1 MSTDLPASAEIVIIG
16 GGVVGCSVAYHLTQM
31 GKRDVVLVEQGRL
44 SCGTTWHAAGLVGQ
58 LRAHQNMTRLVQHSI
73 ELYSRLE
80 AETGLA
86 TGWRQCGSIIV
97 ARTPERMTLLRRVAA
112 SATAQGVPCDVISVK
127 AAAERYPI
135 MATSDLLGALWLP
148 SDGKANPADVTQA
161 LAKGARMRGARIFE
175 RTKVTG
181 ISVKDGRATGV
192 ETAEGPIE
200 AAVVVN
206 CAGQWAKA
214 VGRMCGVTVPLHSA
228 EHMYIVTGQIPGV
241 HPDLPVMRDPDG
253 YIYVKEE
260 VGGLLVGGFEPVAKP
275 WATDGIPEPF
285 EFQLLPDDWDQFQI
299 LMENALTRLPG
310 LHTAEIKSFV
320 NGPESFTPDN
330 NFIIGEA
337 PELKSFYVA
346 AGFNSIGIA
355 SGGGAGRAL
364 AEWIVGGEP
373 ALDLWP
379 VDIRRFARFNG
390 NDTWLRSR
398 VGEVL
403 GLHYMM
409 PWPNRELDSARPFRR
424 SPLYDRLAAKGA
436 VFGSKMGWERP
447 NYFARNE
454 SERTIGYSF
463 GRQNWF
469 DTVAAEQ
476 RAARQGVAV
485 FDMTSFAKLLV
496 QGRDAESVL
505 QRLAANDIAVPP
517 GQSVYT
523 GLLNARGTYE
533 SDVTIARLAPDR
545 FLIVT
550 GTAQATRDP
559 DWIRRHIPEDARA
572 TLTDV
577 TSAYAVIAIMGPRSR
592 ELLSRVSRASFDNAA
607 FPFAA
612 IREIDIGYATLLA
625 SRRTYVGEL
634 GWELYVPTE
643 FAATVYDTL
652 VEAGADLGLADAGYY
667 AIEGLRLEK
676 GYRAWGRE
684 LTPDYTP
691 WQAGLG
697 FAVRLDKGDFLG
709 RDALVAAKAK
719 PLTKRCVSLVARDG
733 GRAAGAWRRARA
745 ARRPP
750 GRRGHLGGLRRR
762 RRPGGG
768 ARLCIVA
775 RRRDRRSVAG
785 ERPLR
790 ARHRR
795 RARSRAGKPQGAVRP
810 VIGAHAHVTGIGWRL
825 TTLLMLRCRRE
836 AAASKHAAAVGRCI
850 GRVASFEAPR
860 VKPGVAPQD
869 EGSED
874 GTSTKPPARNLAPLP
889 LRDRDRGR
897 ARAGK
902 AQGRHTILR
911 RYAHAWSALLPT
923 CTDDRPFH
931 HDESAAWSRQQ
942 NRASEG
948 AGGFVMTMRRAPSG

>member
-1 MSTDLPASAEIVIIG
+1 MRTD
-16 GGVVGCSVAYHLTQM
+16 
-31 GKRDVVLVEQGRL
+31 DL
-44 SCGTTWHAAGLVGQ
+44 S
-58 LRAHQNMTRLVQHSI
+58 
-73 ELYSRLE
+73 
-80 AETGLA
+80 
-86 TGWRQCGSIIV
+86 
-97 ARTPERMTLLRRVAA
+97 
-112 SATAQGVPCDVISVK
+112 
-127 AAAERYPI
+127 
-135 MATSDLLGALWLP
+135 GALWLP

-161 LAKGARMRGARIFE
+161 LAKGARMRGARIIE
-175 RTKVTG
+175 NTKVTG
-181 ISVKDGRATGV
+181 VRVKDGAAVGV
-192 ETAEGPIE
+192 ETDKGPIE
-200 AAVVVN
+200 AAVVLN

-228 EHMYIVTGQIPGV
+228 EHMYVVTGRMERV

-299 LMENALTRLPG
+299 LMENALTRLPA

-373 ALDLWP
+373 SLDLWP

-447 NYFARNE
+447 NYFARSE
-454 SERTIGYSF
+454 GERTIGYSF

-476 RAARQGVAV
+476 RAARQGVAA

-496 QGRDAESVL
+496 QGRDGESVL
-505 QRLAANDIAVPP
+505 QRLAANDVAVPV
-517 GQSVYT
+517 GESVYT
-523 GLLNARGTYE
+523 GLLNARGTY
-533 SDVTIARLAPDR
+533 
-545 FLIVT
+545 
-550 GTAQATRDP
+550 
-559 DWIRRHIPEDARA
+559 WIGRHIAEDARA

-577 TSAYAVIAIMGPRSR
+577 TSAYAVIAVMGPRVR
-592 ELLSRVSRASFDNAA
+592 ELPSRVSRAGFDNAA

-652 VEAGADLGLADAGYY
+652 SQAGADLGLADAGYY

-709 RDALVAAKAK
+709 REALIAARAR
-719 PLTKRCVSLVARDG
+719 PLTKRCVSLVGIDADAPLAHGGELVLRDGRPVGEVTSAGFGAALARVVALAYVSSDGAIDTGWLDG
-733 GRAAGAWRRARA
+733 GRFELEIAGVRA
-745 ARRPP
+745 
-750 GRRGHLGGLRRR
+750 
-762 RRPGGG
+762 
-768 ARLCIVA
+768 
-775 RRRDRRSVAG
+775 
-785 ERPLR
+785 
-790 ARHRR
+790 
-795 RARSRAGKPQGAVRP
+795 P
-810 VIGAHAHVTGIGWRL
+810 V
-825 TTLLMLRCRRE
+825 
-836 AAASKHAAAVGRCI
+836 
-850 GRVASFEAPR
+850 
-860 VKPGVAPQD
+860 
-869 EGSED
+869 
-874 GTSTKPPARNLAPLP
+874 
-889 LRDRDRGR
+889 
-897 ARAGK
+897 
-902 AQGRHTILR
+902 
-911 RYAHAWSALLPT
+911 
-923 CTDDRPFH
+923 
-931 HDESAAWSRQQ
+931 
-942 NRASEG
+942 RASLK
-948 AGGFVMTMRRAPSG
+948 APYDPSSARTRV

>member
-1 MSTDLPASAEIVIIG
+1 MTALPSSAEIVIIG

-73 ELYSRLE
+73 ELYARLE

-86 TGWRQCGSIIV
+86 TGWKQCGSIIV

-112 SATAQGVPCDVISVK
+112 SATAQGVPCDVISVE

-135 MATSDLLGALWLP
+135 MATGDLLGALWLP

-161 LAKGARMRGARIFE
+161 LAKGARTRGALIFE
-175 RTKVTG
+175 KTKVTG
-181 ISVKDGRATGV
+181 IRVRDGRATGV
-192 ETAEGPIE
+192 ETSEGPIE

-228 EHMYIVTGQIPGV
+228 EHMYIVTGRMDGV

-310 LHTAEIKSFV
+310 LHEAEIKTFV

-373 ALDLWP
+373 SLDLWP

-390 NDTWLRSR
+390 NDTWLRAR

-447 NYFARNE
+447 NYFARSE
-454 SERTIGYSF
+454 GERTIGYSF

-496 QGRDAESVL
+496 QGRDAESLL
-505 QRLAANDIAVPP
+505 QRLAANDVAVPV
-517 GQSVYT
+517 GESVYT

-533 SDVTIARLAPDR
+533 SDVTVARLAADR

-550 GTAQATRDP
+550 GTAQAARDA
-559 DWIRRHIPEDARA
+559 DWIGRHIPEDARA

-577 TSAYAVIAIMGPRSR
+577 TSAYAVIAVMGPRSR
-592 ELLSRVSRASFDNAA
+592 ELLSRVSRAGFDNAA

-612 IREIDIGYATLLA
+612 IREVDIGYATLLA

-652 VEAGADLGLADAGYY
+652 SQAGADLGLADAGYY

-709 RDALVAAKAK
+709 RDALVAAREK
-719 PLTKRCVSLVARDG
+719 PLTKRCVSLVAGEANAPLAHGGELVLRDG
-733 GRAAGAWRRARA
+733 
-745 ARRPP
+745 
-750 GRRGHLGGLRRR
+750 
-762 RRPGGG
+762 
-768 ARLCIVA
+768 
-775 RRRDRRSVAG
+775 
-785 ERPLR
+785 
-790 ARHRR
+790 
-795 RARSRAGKPQGAVRP
+795 RP
-810 VIGAHAHVTGIGWRL
+810 VGEVTSAGFGD
-825 TTLLMLRCRRE
+825 
-836 AAASKHAAAVGRCI
+836 AVGRVVALAYVSSPDAAI
-850 GRVASFEAPR
+850 DAGWLESGRFELDIAGVRAAVQASLKAPYD
-860 VKPGVAPQD
+860 P
-869 EGSED
+869 
-874 GTSTKPPARNLAPLP
+874 TSART
-889 LRDRDRGR
+889 R
-897 ARAGK
+897 
-902 AQGRHTILR
+902 
-911 RYAHAWSALLPT
+911 
-923 CTDDRPFH
+923 
-931 HDESAAWSRQQ
+931 
-942 NRASEG
+942 
-948 AGGFVMTMRRAPSG
+948 M

>member
-1 MSTDLPASAEIVIIG
+1 MMWEFVVFCPAGYQSPFPFRAETRMSAEFPSYAEIVIIG

-31 GKRDVVLVEQGRL
+31 GKRDVVLLEQGRL

-58 LRAHQNMTRLVQHSI
+58 LRAHQNMTRLVQHSVD
-73 ELYSRLE
+73 LYSKLE

-86 TGWRQCGSIIV
+86 TGWKQCGSIIV

-112 SATAQGVPCDVISVK
+112 SATAQGVPCEVISVK
-127 AAAERYPI
+127 DAANRYPI
-135 MATSDLLGALWLP
+135 MRTDDLLGALWLP

-175 RTKVTG
+175 QTKVSG
-181 ISVKDGRATGV
+181 VRVRNGAATGV
-192 ETAEGPIE
+192 ETDKGPIE

-228 EHMYIVTGQIPGV
+228 EHMYIVTGRMDGV

-299 LMENALTRLPG
+299 LMENALQRLPG
-310 LHTAEIKSFV
+310 LESAEIKSFV

-330 NFIIGEA
+330 NFIMGEA
-337 PELKSFYVA
+337 PELKSFFVA

-355 SGGGAGRAL
+355 SGGGAGKAL
-364 AEWIVGGEP
+364 AEWIVEGEP
-373 ALDLWP
+373 PLDLWP

-390 NDTWLRSR
+390 NDTWLRAR

-409 PWPNRELDSARPFRR
+409 PWPNRELESARPFRR
-424 SPLYDRLAAKGA
+424 SPLYDWLAAKGA

-447 NYFARNE
+447 NYFAR
-454 SERTIGYSF
+454 SADERTIGYSF

-476 RAARQGVAV
+476 RAARQGVAL
-485 FDMTSFAKLLV
+485 FDLTSFAKLLV
-496 QGRDAESVL
+496 QGRDAEGVL
-505 QRLAANDIAVPP
+505 QRLCANDVAVPL
-517 GQSVYT
+517 GQTVYT
-523 GLLNARGTYE
+523 GLLNERGTYE
-533 SDVTIARLAPDR
+533 SDVTMARIARDA

-550 GTAQATRDP
+550 GTAQATRDA
-559 DWIRRHIPEDARA
+559 DWIRRHIPEPARA

-577 TSAYAVIAIMGPRSR
+577 TSAYAVLAVMGPRSR
-592 ELLSRVSRASFDNAA
+592 ELLSRVSRADFANEA
-607 FPFAA
+607 FPFGA
-612 IREIDIGYATLLA
+612 IREVDIGYATLLA

-652 VEAGADLGLADAGYY
+652 AEAGAELGLVDAGYY

-709 RDALVAAKAK
+709 REALIAAKAK
-719 PLTKRCVSLVARDG
+719 PLTKRCVSLVAR
-733 GRAAGAWRRARA
+733 
-745 ARRPP
+745 
-750 GRRGHLGGLRRR
+750 
-762 RRPGGG
+762 
-768 ARLCIVA
+768 
-775 RRRDRRSVAG
+775 
-785 ERPLR
+785 
-790 ARHRR
+790 
-795 RARSRAGKPQGAVRP
+795 
-810 VIGAHAHVTGIGWRL
+810 
-825 TTLLMLRCRRE
+825 E
-836 AAASKHAAAVGRCI
+836 AAA
-850 GRVASFEAPR
+850 P
-860 VKPGVAPQD
+860 
-869 EGSED
+869 
-874 GTSTKPPARNLAPLP
+874 LAHGGELV
-889 LRDRDRGR
+889 LRDGRPVGEVTSAAFGASLDRVIALAYVSSEEAIDAAWLDAGR
-897 ARAGK
+897 FEMEIAGARAPVQASLK
-902 AQGRHTILR
+902 AP
-911 RYAHAWSALLPT
+911 YDPSSART
-923 CTDDRPFH
+923 R
-931 HDESAAWSRQQ
+931 
-942 NRASEG
+942 
-948 AGGFVMTMRRAPSG
+948 M

>member
-1 MSTDLPASAEIVIIG
+1 MSDLPSSAEIVIVG
-16 GGVVGCSVAYHLTQM
+16 GGVVGCSVAYHLAQM
-31 GKRDVVLVEQGRL
+31 GRRDVILLEQGRL

-73 ELYSRLE
+73 DLYSRLE

-86 TGWRQCGSIIV
+86 TGWKQCGSIIV
-97 ARTPERMTLLRRVAA
+97 ARTPERMTLLKRVAA
-112 SATAQGVPCDVISVK
+112 SATAQGVPCEVISVK
-127 AAAERYPI
+127 EATDRYPV
-135 MATSDLLGALWLP
+135 MATDDLLGALWLP

-181 ISVKDGRATGV
+181 IRVEDGRAAGV

-200 AAVVVN
+200 AEVVVN

-214 VGRMCGVTVPLHSA
+214 VGRLCGVTVPLHSA
-228 EHMYIVTGQIPGV
+228 EHMYVVTGQIPGV

-299 LMENALTRLPG
+299 LMENALIRLPA
-310 LHTAEIKSFV
+310 LHEAEIKTFV

-337 PELKSFYVA
+337 PELKNFFVA

-355 SGGGAGRAL
+355 SGGGAGKAL

-373 ALDLWP
+373 SLDLWP

-390 NDTWLRSR
+390 NDTWLRAR

-409 PWPNRELDSARPFRR
+409 PWPNRELASARPFRR
-424 SPLYDRLAAKGA
+424 SPLFDRLEARGA

-447 NYFARNE
+447 NYFAR
-454 SERTIGYSF
+454 SEDERSIRYAF
-463 GRQNWF
+463 ERQNWF
-469 DTVAAEQ
+469 DTVMAEQ
-476 RAARQGVAV
+476 RAAREGVAV
-485 FDMTSFAKLLV
+485 FDLTSFAKLLV
-496 QGRDAESVL
+496 QGRDAEGVL
-505 QRLAANDIAVPP
+505 QRLCANDVAVPV
-517 GQSVYT
+517 GQTVYT

-533 SDVTIARLAPDR
+533 SDVTIARLARDT

-550 GTAQATRDP
+550 GTAQAVRDA
-559 DWIRRHIPEDARA
+559 DWIRRRIPEDARA
-572 TLTDV
+572 TLADV
-577 TSAYAVIAIMGPRSR
+577 TSAYAVIAVMGPRSR
-592 ELLSRVSRASFDNAA
+592 ALLSRVSRADFGNDA
-607 FPFAA
+607 FPFGA
-612 IREIDIGYATLLA
+612 IREADVGYATVWA

-634 GWELYVPTE
+634 GWELFVPTE

-652 VEAGADLGLADAGYY
+652 TEAGVEFGLADAGYY

-691 WQAGLG
+691 WEAGLG

-709 RDALVAAKAK
+709 REALAAAKAK
-719 PLTKRCVSLVARDG
+719 PLVRRCVSLVARDADAPLAHG
-733 GRAAGAWRRARA
+733 GE
-745 ARRPP
+745 
-750 GRRGHLGGLRRR
+750 LVLRD
-762 RRPGGG
+762 G
-768 ARLCIVA
+768 
-775 RRRDRRSVAG
+775 
-785 ERPLR
+785 
-790 ARHRR
+790 
-795 RARSRAGKPQGAVRP
+795 RP
-810 VIGAHAHVTGIGWRL
+810 VGEVTS
-825 TTLLMLRCRRE
+825 
-836 AAASKHAAAVGRCI
+836 AAFGAAVGRVVALAYVSSAGEAI
-850 GRVASFEAPR
+850 DAAWLAGGRFEVEIA
-860 VKPGVAPQD
+860 G
-869 EGSED
+869 
-874 GTSTKPPARNLAPLP
+874 
-889 LRDRDRGR
+889 
-897 ARAGK
+897 ARAPVAASLK
-902 AQGRHTILR
+902 APYDPASGRTR
-911 RYAHAWSALLPT
+911 
-923 CTDDRPFH
+923 
-931 HDESAAWSRQQ
+931 
-942 NRASEG
+942 
-948 AGGFVMTMRRAPSG
+948 M